1 MTRWS
6 PPSCPDLEA
15 TTAPRTWQQMDLDTR
30 IPQHLLE
37 QLLAAGDNRRYA
49 VGEILFHQGD
59 ASDALYVLLSGRLRV
74 YSGNANGREVVY
86 NVLEPGDTLGELL
99 LDGGTRSASVQ
110 AMTESECLVIKGDT
124 LRSLIRTYPELAERL
139 MLRLIARLR
148 HATRTI
154 HSLALE
160 GVFERVTALLEESA
174 GEDGEVRRV
183 PAQLTQQ
190 EIANRIGATRE
201 MVNHV
206 MQRLRREGYILRDPQ
221 RRTVILKPLPRHG

>member
-1 MTRWS
+1 M
-6 PPSCPDLEA
+6 EA
-15 TTAPRTWQQMDLDTR
+15 KTAPRTWQQMDLDTR
-30 IPQHLLE
+30 IPPHLLE
-37 QLLAAGDNRRYA
+37 QLLTAGDTRRYA

-110 AMTESECLVIKGDT
+110 AVTESECLMIKGDA
-124 LRSLIRTYPELAERL
+124 LRSMIRSYPELAERL
-139 MLRLIARLR
+139 MLQLIARLR

-174 GEDGEVRRV
+174 RCDGETRRV
-183 PAQLTQQ
+183 PAHLTQQ

-206 MQRLRREGYILRDPQ
+206 MQRLRREGYIVRDTQ
-221 RRTVILKPLPRHG
+221 RRTLIVKPLPAHG

>member
-1 MTRWS
+1 MCSDFRAMPARTR
-6 PPSCPDLEA
+6 
-15 TTAPRTWQQMDLDTR
+15 QQMDLDTR
-30 IPQHLLE
+30 IPQDLLE
-37 QLLAAGDNRRYA
+37 QLLTAGDTRRYA

-74 YSGNANGREVVY
+74 YSGSANGREVVY

-99 LDGGTRSASVQ
+99 LDGGARSASVQ
-110 AMTESECLVIKGDT
+110 AIAESECLMIKGDD
-124 LRSLIRTYPELAERL
+124 LRALIRAYPELAERL

-160 GVFERVTALLEESA
+160 GVFERVVALLEEAASEH
-174 GEDGEVRRV
+174 GGTRRV
-183 PAQLTQQ
+183 PALLTQQ
-190 EIANRIGATRE
+190 EIANRVGATRE

-206 MQRLRREGYILRDPQ
+206 MQRLRRDGYLARDPQ
-221 RRTVILKPLPRHG
+221 RRTIILKPLPLDA

>member
-1 MTRWS
+1 
-6 PPSCPDLEA
+6 
-15 TTAPRTWQQMDLDTR
+15 MDLDTR
-30 IPQHLLE
+30 IPQDLLKR
-37 QLLAAGDNRRYA
+37 LLSAGDTRRYA
-49 VGEILFHQGD
+49 VGDILFHQGD

-86 NVLEPGDTLGELL
+86 NMLEPGDTLGELL

-110 AMTESECLVIKGDT
+110 AVAESECLMIKSDT
-124 LRSLIRTYPELAERL
+124 LRSLIRTYPELAEKL

-160 GVFERVTALLEESA
+160 GVSERVIALLEENA
-174 GEDGEVRRV
+174 HMDGDTRRI
-183 PAQLTQQ
+183 PAHLTQQ

-206 MQRLRREGYILRDPQ
+206 MQRLRRDGYLVRDTK
-221 RRTVILKPLPRHG
+221 RRTVILKPLPAQQ

>member
-1 MTRWS
+1 
-6 PPSCPDLEA
+6 
-15 TTAPRTWQQMDLDTR
+15 MDLDTR
-30 IPQHLLE
+30 IPQDLLK
-37 QLLAAGDNRRYA
+37 QLLTAGDTRRYA
-49 VGEILFHQGD
+49 VGDILFHQGD

-110 AMTESECLVIKGDT
+110 AISESECLVIKGDT
-124 LRSLIRTYPELAERL
+124 LRTLIRTYPDLAERL

-160 GVFERVTALLEESA
+160 GVFERVAALLEESA
-174 GEDGEVRRV
+174 HEGGDNRRV
-183 PAQLTQQ
+183 PAHLTQQ

-206 MQRLRREGYILRDPQ
+206 MQRLRREGYIVRDTQ
-221 RRTVILKPLPRHG
+221 RRTVILKPLPGHG

>member
-1 MTRWS
+1 
-6 PPSCPDLEA
+6 
-15 TTAPRTWQQMDLDTR
+15 MDLDTR
-30 IPQHLLE
+30 IPQDLLKR
-37 QLLAAGDNRRYA
+37 LLTTGDTRRYAAGD
-49 VGEILFHQGD
+49 ILFHQGD

-86 NVLEPGDTLGELL
+86 NVLEPGEALGELL

-110 AMTESECLVIKGDT
+110 AVTDAECLMIKGDT
-124 LRSLIRTYPELAERL
+124 LRTLIRTYPELAERL

-154 HSLALE
+154 HGLALE

-174 GEDGEVRRV
+174 SDDGLVRCV
-183 PAQLTQQ
+183 PAHLTQQ
-190 EIANRIGATRE
+190 EMANRIGATRE

-206 MQRLRREGYILRDPQ
+206 MQRLRREGYLARDPQ
-221 RRTVILKPLPRHG
+221 RRTVIVKPLPAHG

>member
-1 MTRWS
+1 MSYLGDR
-6 PPSCPDLEA
+6 
-15 TTAPRTWQQMDLDTR
+15 PRTRQQMDLDTR

-37 QLLAAGDNRRYA
+37 QLLAAGDSRRYA

-110 AMTESECLVIKGDT
+110 AVTESECLLIRGDT
-124 LRSLIRTYPELAERL
+124 LRTLIRRYPELAERL

-174 GEDGEVRRV
+174 DGETRRV

-206 MQRLRREGYILRDPQ
+206 MQRLRREGYIQRDPQ

>member
-1 MTRWS
+1 
-6 PPSCPDLEA
+6 
-15 TTAPRTWQQMDLDTR
+15 MDLDTR
-30 IPQHLLE
+30 IPQDLLK
-37 QLLAAGDNRRYA
+37 QLQAAGDTRRYA

-86 NVLEPGDTLGELL
+86 NVLEPGETLGELL

-110 AMTESECLVIKGDT
+110 AVAESECLMIRGDT
-124 LRSLIRTYPELAERL
+124 LRTLVRTYPELAERL

-160 GVFERVTALLEESA
+160 GVFERVTTLLEDSA
-174 GEDGEVRRV
+174 RDEAGSRRI
-183 PAQLTQQ
+183 PAHLTQQ

-206 MQRLRREGYILRDPQ
+206 MQRLRREGYIMRDAQ
-221 RRTVILKPLPRHG
+221 RRTILVKPLPAHG

>member
-1 MTRWS
+1 
-6 PPSCPDLEA
+6 
-15 TTAPRTWQQMDLDTR
+15 MDLDTR
-30 IPQHLLE
+30 IPEELL
-37 QLLAAGDNRRYA
+37 QRLLRAGDTRRYA
-49 VGEILFHQGD
+49 VGDILFHQGD

-110 AMTESECLVIKGDT
+110 AMTDSECLMIRSDA
-124 LRSLIRTYPELAERL
+124 LRGLIRAYPELAERL
-139 MLRLIARLR
+139 MLRLISRLR

-174 GEDGEVRRV
+174 LDEGDDRRI
-183 PAQLTQQ
+183 PPHLTQQ

-206 MQRLRREGYILRDPQ
+206 MQRLRREGYIVRDVQ
-221 RRTVILKPLPRHG
+221 RRTLIVRPLPAHG

>member
-1 MTRWS
+1 
-6 PPSCPDLEA
+6 
-15 TTAPRTWQQMDLDTR
+15 MDLDKR
-30 IPQHLLE
+30 IPQELLRR
-37 QLLAAGDNRRYA
+37 LLTAGDTRRYA
-49 VGEILFHQGD
+49 AGEILFHQGD

-99 LDGGTRSASVQ
+99 LDGGPRSASVQ
-110 AMTESECLVIKGDT
+110 AVTESECLVIKSDA
-124 LRSLIRTYPELAERL
+124 LRTLIRTYPELAERL

-154 HSLALE
+154 HSLALD
-160 GVFERVTALLEESA
+160 GVFERVTTLLEENA
-174 GEDGEVRRV
+174 VVDGETRHV
-183 PAQLTQQ
+183 PAYLTQQ

-206 MQRLRREGYILRDPQ
+206 MQRLRRDGYISRNAQ
-221 RRTVILKPLPRHG
+221 RRTAILKPLPKHG

>member
-1 MTRWS
+1 MFE
-6 PPSCPDLEA
+6 PCGQDG
-15 TTAPRTWQQMDLDTR
+15 PRRWQQMDLDTR
-30 IPQHLLE
+30 IPPHLLE
-37 QLLAAGDNRRYA
+37 QLLAAGDSRRYA

-86 NVLEPGDTLGELL
+86 NVLEPGETVGELL

-110 AMTESECLVIKGDT
+110 AVTESECLVIKGDT
-124 LRSLIRTYPELAERL
+124 LRTLIRKYPELAEQL

-160 GVFERVTALLEESA
+160 GVFQRVTALLEDSA
-174 GEDGEVRRV
+174 SEDGEARRV

-206 MQRLRREGYILRDPQ
+206 MQRLRRDGYILRDPQ
-221 RRTVILKPLPRHG
+221 RRTVILKPLPRH

>member
-1 MTRWS
+1 
-6 PPSCPDLEA
+6 
-15 TTAPRTWQQMDLDTR
+15 MDPDTR
-30 IPQHLLE
+30 IPQKLLE
-37 QLLAAGDNRRYA
+37 QLLAAGDSRRYA

-110 AMTESECLVIKGDT
+110 AVTESECLLIKGDT
-124 LRSLIRTYPELAERL
+124 LRTLIRTYPEFAERL

-160 GVFERVTALLEESA
+160 GVFERVAALLEESA
-174 GEDGEVRRV
+174 GEHDGARRV

-206 MQRLRREGYILRDPQ
+206 MQRLRREGYIQRDPQ
-221 RRTVILKPLPRHG
+221 RRTVILKPLPGHG

>member
-1 MTRWS
+1 
-6 PPSCPDLEA
+6 
-15 TTAPRTWQQMDLDTR
+15 MDHDAR

-37 QLLAAGDNRRYA
+37 QLLAAGDSRRYA

-86 NVLEPGDTLGELL
+86 NVLEPGDTLGELM

-110 AMTESECLVIKGDT
+110 AVTDSECLLIKGET
-124 LRSLIRTYPELAERL
+124 LRTLIRKYPELAERL

-160 GVFERVTALLEESA
+160 GVFERVTALLEASA
-174 GEDGEVRRV
+174 GADGETRCV
-183 PAQLTQQ
+183 PAHLTQQ

-206 MQRLRREGYILRDPQ
+206 MQRLRREGYVTRDPQ
-221 RRTVILKPLPRHG
+221 RRTVILKPLPGHG